1 MAERLPPLLETAP
14 IRRDGQRE
22 RRPLSIHVLRFGSP
36 VEE

>member
-1 MAERLPPLLETAP
+1 MAERLPPLFETAP

-22 RRPLSIHVLRFGSP
+22 RRPFSAHVLRFSSP